1 MLYRSLHSNTK
12 MRNDLTSILSTV
24 SDTNITRTTEDE
36 KRNSINAE
44 YAEVLLPLTSF
55 FCVLGLV
62 GLVGNSLV
70 LCVYGKGKQLKNKN
84 YRRYIV
90 CLALIDIVTCMS
102 LIPAEVIK
110 HRNYFSFEQDG
121 LCKAKCFFNVF
132 AAASASFCL
141 LAIGFDRYCKVY
153 YPLSKY
159 KDLKSS
165 SKIPWCICVCSL
177 LLGVLIAVPS
187 AIMCGTDKSNMA
199 TSTGELTE
207 VYLCGAALE
216 YKYSI
221 YRRVYRIGLCV
232 LQAVLSII
240 MIAIYIRIGMK
251 IKCHLRRI
259 SRGGNVPLDE
269 SDRINYYSSESKSR
283 FASTNITLLCMV
295 SLIYIITYGFY
306 IALSFVNTINMK
318 PITFAFFSLFFRLY
332 FVQSV
337 INPLLYFKMDQDFRD
352 SCRKIFCFGKKE
364 KDGTSKRISELFFSS
379 PPQIVSL

>member
-1 MLYRSLHSNTK
+1 MLFRSLYSNTK
-12 MRNDLTSILSTV
+12 MRNDFMSLLSTV
-24 SDTNITRTTEDE
+24 SEANVTKTTDEE

-44 YAEVLLPLTSF
+44 YAKVLLPLTSF
-55 FCVLGLV
+55 FCFLGLL

-84 YRRYIV
+84 YRRYIL

-102 LIPAEVIK
+102 LIPAEAIK

-159 KDLKSS
+159 KHLKSS
-165 SKIPWCICVCSL
+165 SKLPWCICVCSL

-187 AIMCGTDKSNMA
+187 AIMCGTDESIME
-199 TSTGELTE
+199 TSTGERTE
-207 VYLCGAALE
+207 VYLCGAASE

-221 YRRVYRIGLCV
+221 YRSVYRIGLCV
-232 LQAVLSII
+232 LQAIVSII

-251 IKCHLRRI
+251 IKYHLRRI
-259 SRGGNVPLDE
+259 SRGGTVPLDE
-269 SDRINYYSSESKSR
+269 SDRINSFSFESKSR
-283 FASTNITLLCMV
+283 FASTNITLLCVV
-295 SLIYIITYGFY
+295 SLIYIITYAFY
-306 IALSFVNTINMK
+306 IGLSFVNIINMK
-318 PITFAFFSLFFRLY
+318 PMTFAFFSLFFRLY

-337 INPLLYFKMDQDFRD
+337 INPFLYAKMDQDFRD
-352 SCRKIFCFGKKE
+352 SCMKMFCFAR
-364 KDGTSKRISELFFSS
+364 KDDDNTSKRISKLFFSS
-379 PPQIVSL
+379 PPQSVSL